1 MQRLLA
7 WFGNC
12 WAKMVDGRRKLVAAL
27 LVLTI
32 GSTLL
37 VLPPFVHLFNHPVH
51 IFGIP
56 NIVAYLF
63 AVWALMIA
71 ATAILNSAVGRKR
84 GRKGEGG

>member
-1 MQRLLA
+1 
-7 WFGNC
+7 
-12 WAKMVDGRRKLVAAL
+12 MVEGRRKLVAGL
-27 LVLTI
+27 FVLTI
-32 GSTLL
+32 GSALL
-37 VLPPFVHLFNHPVH
+37 VLPPFVHLFNHPAH

-71 ATAILNSAVGRKR
+71 ATAVLNAAVGRKR